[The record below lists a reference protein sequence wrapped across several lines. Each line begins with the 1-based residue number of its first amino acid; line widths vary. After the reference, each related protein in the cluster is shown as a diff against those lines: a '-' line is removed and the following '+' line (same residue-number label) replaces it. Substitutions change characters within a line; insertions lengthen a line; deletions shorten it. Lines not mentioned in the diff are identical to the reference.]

1 MTIISVASEADHETV
16 SVRRCALQPFMLG
29 DGTRL
34 AVGDW
39 ACAPSGAIN
48 TSPEYYPSPSS
59 FSGFRF
65 VDPAVLSTSGDHEKP
80 ASVAP
85 APGVQQHKPSTLTD
99 VDHTWLMWGT
109 GRMAW

>member
-1 MTIISVASEADHETV
+1 MASETDQKIV
-16 SVRRCALQPFMLG
+16 SVRRCALKPFTLG
-29 DGTRL
+29 DGTKMG
-34 AVGDW
+34 VGDW

-65 VDPAVLSTSGDHEKP
+65 VDPELLP
-80 ASVAP
+80 ASGENKKPPTVTP
-85 APGVQQHKPSTLTD
+85 APVIQQSKPSKLTD